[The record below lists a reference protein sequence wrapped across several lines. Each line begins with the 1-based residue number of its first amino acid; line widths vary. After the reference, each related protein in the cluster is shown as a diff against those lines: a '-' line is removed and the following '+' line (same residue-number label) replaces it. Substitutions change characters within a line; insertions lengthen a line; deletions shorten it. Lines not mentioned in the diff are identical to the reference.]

1 MGSEWL
7 EPLGPEFTEAW
18 PHETLGA
25 SLLQHAGEVPDLRGV
40 SIALIGVPEQR
51 AAAHDV
57 ADSVRRA
64 LYPLFWGPWEVRVA
78 DLGNLRPGRDRVD
91 TLVAVEELA
100 LEVLQYG
107 CIPVF
112 LGADSDWP
120 LGVYRAFG
128 RMERTI
134 NACFVNNRISLGDDQ
149 VLPDRSNLL
158 AQMLTMKPFRLFH
171 VSHLAHQSYF
181 VAQSVLD
188 LAEKMHLEV
197 HRVGELQPIQRAE
210 PWIRDADLMVV
221 HNAAVRAADAPA
233 QHEANP
239 NGLTG
244 ESYCAVLRYAG
255 FSDKLSALCLTDF
268 VGARDLDG
276 QNAHL
281 WAQGLWYF
289 IDGVASRVGDFPQRS
304 KSDYLRFTVLLPR
317 DEGELVFY
325 KSPFSQR
332 WWIEVANHPGADA
345 RHSLVPCSMED
356 YASAQNGEIPAVWWR
371 IVRRGI

>member
-1 MGSEWL
+1 MGTEWL
-7 EPLGPEFTEAW
+7 EALAPEFLEGW
-18 PHETLGA
+18 PHETFGRA
-25 SLLQHAGEVPDLRGV
+25 VLQNSGDVPDLRGV
-40 SIALIGVPEQR
+40 QIALIGVPEQR

-64 LYPLFWGPWEVRVA
+64 LYPLFWGNWDLKIA

-100 LEVLQYG
+100 AEVMGYG

-112 LGADSDWP
+112 LGAGSDWP
-120 LGVYRAFG
+120 LGVYRAYG
-128 RMERTI
+128 RMEQMI
-134 NACFVNNRISLGDDQ
+134 NACLVNNRIALGEDHGM
-149 VLPDRSNLL
+149 PDRGNLL
-158 AQMLTMKPFRLFH
+158 AHLLTHKPYHLFH

-181 VAQSVLD
+181 VPQSALD

-197 HRVGELQPIQRAE
+197 HRVGEMLPIQRAE
-210 PWIRDADLMVV
+210 PWIRDADFVVV

-244 ESYCAVLRYAG
+244 EAFCALLRYAG
-255 FSDKLSALCLTDF
+255 FSDKLSSLCLTDF

-281 WAQGLWYF
+281 WAQGLWYLF
-289 IDGVASRVGDFPQRS
+289 DGIAGRVGDFPLRPRS
-304 KSDYLRFTVLLPR
+304 ENLKFTVLLP
-317 DEGELVFY
+317 DEAGEMIFY
-325 KSPFSQR
+325 KSPLSGR
-332 WWIEVANHPGADA
+332 WWIEVPSNPGENA
-345 RHSLVPCSMED
+345 RHQLIPCSLED
-356 YASAQNGEIPAVWWR
+356 YESAQNGQIPNAWWR
-371 IVRRGI
+371 IVRRGL